1 MAKGSAA
8 RAKLFDACVVLLV
21 GGLTAAHLHRLYTRG
36 GPYFQRPATVVD
48 HVGPTKHET
57 RDALLALPEI
67 ARILPRDANVTV
79 FRPQDGHEQ
88 FDAPNYLTAVA
99 LMPKQFVLPPF
110 TAGLLVP
117 RNQLIEYVVA
127 IDGPFTHPAYKPVAG
142 FPNAVLY
149 QVQR

>member
-1 MAKGSAA
+1 MVSAA
-8 RAKLFDACVVLLV
+8 RAKLFDACAALLV
-21 GGLTAAHLHRLYTRG
+21 CGLTAAHVHRLFTRG
-36 GPYFQRPATVVD
+36 GPYWRRPATVVD

-57 RDALLALPEI
+57 RDALIALPEI
-67 ARILPRDANVTV
+67 AAVLPRDAHVTV
-79 FRPQDGHEQ
+79 FHPQDGHEQ
-88 FDAPNYLTAVA
+88 YDAANFLTAVA
-99 LMPKQFVLPPF
+99 LMPKQFVQPPF

-117 RNQLIEYVVA
+117 RDQLVEYVVA

>member
-1 MAKGSAA
+1 MTNGGAA
-8 RAKLFDACVVLLV
+8 RAKWFDVCVALLV
-21 GGLTAAHLHRLYTRG
+21 AGLTAAHLHRLYTRG
-36 GPYFQRPATVVD
+36 GPYVQRPATVVD

-67 ARILPRDANVTV
+67 ARILPRNANVTV
-79 FRPQDGHEQ
+79 FHPQDGHEQ
-88 FDAPNYLTAVA
+88 YDAANFLTAVA

-110 TAGLLVP
+110 TAGQLVP
-117 RNQLIEYVVA
+117 RDQLTEYVVA